1 MNFVTWPYFLR
12 AGHSNDPAQGA
23 CAMDAV
29 NWLVHGEHGDA
40 PACACPVITAYV
52 IHGNDQMPD
61 DVRQKLLPYLH
72 RIAGSRSQPHEKARA
87 HVLALGALRIFAPRA
102 LDTVGLH
109 DYAAQLRS
117 MPDDI
122 KWEVAGRA
130 AEAAR
135 RAAGAAG
142 AAAAG
147 AAGAAEAARR
157 AAGAAW
163 AAEAAWTAAAWAAA
177 AWATAWAAGA
187 AAEAAARAAA
197 EAARAAA
204 EAAAWDDYF
213 LVLDQALNAGP
224 QGEAW
229 SADVIAAGA
238 AHYRAAKG
246 AEVLVS

>member
-1 MNFVTWPYFLR
+1 MSF
-12 AGHSNDPAQGA
+12 D
-23 CAMDAV
+23 
-29 NWLVHGEHGDA
+29 
-40 PACACPVITAYV
+40 
-52 IHGNDQMPD
+52 GNDAD
-61 DVRQKLLPYLH
+61 AGRYSSNVCCRYLH
-72 RIAGSRSQPHEKARA
+72 RIAGSRSVGARKSA
-87 HVLALGALRIFAPRA
+87 RFAFSFSLRFAIFAPRA

-109 DYAAQLRS
+109 DHAALVEI

-135 RAAGAAG
+135 RAAGA

-163 AAEAAWTAAAWAAA
+163 AAEAAWTTAAWATA

-197 EAARAAA
+197 EAAWAAA